1 MKHMM
6 GNMMGNIMEK
16 MSNLMEIEMTN
27 QVYPSEGDRT
37 LIIKRSE
44 VGI

>member
-1 MKHMM
+1 
-6 GNMMGNIMEK
+6 MESMDRVRK
-16 MSNLMEIEMTN
+16 MLGLET

-37 LIIKRSE
+37 LIIKREE

>member
-1 MKHMM
+1 
-6 GNMMGNIMEK
+6 
-16 MSNLMEIEMTN
+16 MSEMMEIDMVG

-37 LIIKRSE
+37 LIIRRDE

>member
-1 MKHMM
+1 
-6 GNMMGNIMEK
+6 
-16 MSNLMEIEMTN
+16 MSEMIEIEMVG

-37 LIIKRSE
+37 LIIKREE

>member
-1 MKHMM
+1 
-6 GNMMGNIMEK
+6 MENVEK
-16 MSNLMEIEMTN
+16 IRRMLGLDMIA

-37 LIIKRSE
+37 LIIRREE

>member
-1 MKHMM
+1 MK
-6 GNMMGNIMEK
+6 NMMEK
-16 MSNLMEIEMTN
+16 KKNMMEIEMIS

-37 LIIKRSE
+37 LIFKRDE